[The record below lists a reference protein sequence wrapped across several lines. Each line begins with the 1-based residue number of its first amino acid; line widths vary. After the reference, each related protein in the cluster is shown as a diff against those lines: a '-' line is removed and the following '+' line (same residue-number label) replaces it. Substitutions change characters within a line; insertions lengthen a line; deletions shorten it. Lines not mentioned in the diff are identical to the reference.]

1 MKKKQSID
9 GFILQSNS
17 GERPV
22 IDGAV
27 KRRRVY
33 LDGGSLTV
41 QLPARSN
48 SDKSKIARESASRLD
63 RDIEQQSKAADYT
76 LSIDQEIANSLSNL
90 PEIDGRNGESTLA
103 GRHSTPRTSNY
114 KKDRQKSRH
123 KNKKTLPNI
132 KRRKLIKR
140 LVISAVAVGLLAL
153 IGSMILKAF
162 GSVSNIF
169 EGNPLDAFTTTT
181 PLNEDKNGRTNI
193 LILGT
198 ADDEAGHD
206 GGTLTDSIMIM
217 SIDQDNY
224 DAYMISIPRDLWVD
238 YGQSCPAGYRGKIN
252 AAYSCFGGA
261 TGDVS
266 KDKAALKKSIA
277 LYSKVTGIDL
287 QYAVNVNY
295 TVFRDVINAIG
306 GSITVNIESRN
317 SNGILDSTFDW
328 KCGNTSSQRIKNCP
342 PNGHFLQLPNGEQTL
357 DAEHALY
364 LALAR
369 GHTAPTYG
377 LEQSNFD
384 REKNQQLVIKGIMD
398 KANKDGS
405 LSNVSTVMSLIDS
418 MGTNLRTTFEAGNI
432 KTLIKIIQNFKSEDM
447 QSISLIDAEP
457 ALLKTSMVNGQ
468 SVVVPVAGTYS
479 YSAIQ
484 AYLTKK
490 LSSEVGNEDPTVY
503 VYNGGAASGSA
514 ATVTKK
520 LTDKGY
526 TATTK
531 GNVDD
536 TDVTYEI
543 YDLTN
548 GKKSRSATALKKLFG
563 AEVKKVSD
571 KSTLPSGVDSGV
583 DFIVIV
589 GIQYTSESDTN

>member
-9 GFILQSNS
+9 GFILRSNS

-22 IDGAV
+22 ISSNV
-27 KRRRVY
+27 KHPRVY
-33 LDGGSLTV
+33 LDSGNLTV
-41 QLPARSN
+41 QLPA
-48 SDKSKIARESASRLD
+48 KSARDNTRATEKNTPRPD
-63 RDIEQQSKAADYT
+63 RVTEQQPRNVGTSMDM
-76 LSIDQEIANSLSNL
+76 DQEIASSLSNL
-90 PEIDGRNGESTLA
+90 PGIASGKNVSALDRQPLMTHQPNHKRS
-103 GRHSTPRTSNY
+103 RRKS
-114 KKDRQKSRH
+114 KKDTPKTKRH
-123 KNKKTLPNI
+123 
-132 KRRKLIKR
+132 KLIKR
-140 LVISAVAVGLLAL
+140 LIIGLVVIGLLGL
-153 IGSMILKAF
+153 IATMLIKAF
-162 GSVSNIF
+162 GNLSNIF
-169 EGNPLDAFTTTT
+169 EGNPLDALTTTT
-181 PLNEDKNGRTNI
+181 PLDEDSNGRTNI

-198 ADDEAGHD
+198 ADDEEGHD

-238 YGQSCPAGYRGKIN
+238 YGQACPAGYKGKIN
-252 AAYSCFGGA
+252 AAYSCYGGA
-261 TGDVS
+261 TGDVA
-266 KDKAALKKSIA
+266 KDKAALKKSIT
-277 LYSKVTGIDL
+277 LYSNVTGVDI
-287 QYAVNVNY
+287 QYAANVNY
-295 TVFRDVINAIG
+295 TVFRDVVNAIG

-328 KCGNTSSQRIKNCP
+328 KCGTTSAQRIKNCP

-405 LSNVSTVMSLIDS
+405 LSNISTVMSLIDS

-432 KTLIKIIQNFKSEDM
+432 KTLIKVAQNFKSDDM
-447 QSISLIDAEP
+447 QSISLIDADP
-457 ALLKTSMVNGQ
+457 ALLTTGMISGQ
-468 SVVVPVAGTYS
+468 SVVVPVAGTFS
-479 YSAIQ
+479 YNAIK
-484 AYLTKK
+484 AYLAKK
-490 LSSEVGNEDPTVY
+490 LSSELGNEEPTVY

-514 ATVTKK
+514 ATVTGI
-520 LTDKGY
+520 LTGKDY

-531 GNVDD
+531 GNVDEID
-536 TDVTYEI
+536 ATYNV

-548 GKKSRSATALKKLFG
+548 GKKTRSSAALKKLLG
-563 AEVKKVSD
+563 VDVQKVSD
-571 KSTLPSGVDSGV
+571 KSTLPSGIDSGA

-589 GIQYTSESDTN
+589 GNQYTSESDAN